1 MAHQKQ
7 LDPEGIVQTAVQL
20 LEEEGPEGLSL
31 RAVAKSLGVKAP
43 SLYNYFADKATLER
57 AVIAQGQRLLLE
69 FVRSRMRSLD
79 ESETAIRKLAS
90 AYVKF
95 ARRRPA
101 LYFFVMH
108 HSVPHADAT
117 PAGKELWRLLL
128 GRVGAITGN
137 ADDTSGAVAVWAF
150 LHGFAVLE
158 HSRRFGK
165 SGPRQGF
172 ERGIG
177 ALISGLRQG

>member
-90 AYVKF
+90 AYVKLNGASEA
-95 ARRRPA
+95 AR
-101 LYFFVMH
+101 
-108 HSVPHADAT
+108 S
-117 PAGKELWRLLL
+117 
-128 GRVGAITGN
+128 
-137 ADDTSGAVAVWAF
+137 
-150 LHGFAVLE
+150 
-158 HSRRFGK
+158 
-165 SGPRQGF
+165 
-172 ERGIG
+172 
-177 ALISGLRQG
+177 